1 MIMEK
6 SDLKG
11 CMTRG
16 RGGGVRH
23 KGRKE
28 VLEARK
34 GSVRKAG

>member
-1 MIMEK
+1 MEK

-16 RGGGVRH
+16 EGH

-28 VLEARK
+28 VLEARR